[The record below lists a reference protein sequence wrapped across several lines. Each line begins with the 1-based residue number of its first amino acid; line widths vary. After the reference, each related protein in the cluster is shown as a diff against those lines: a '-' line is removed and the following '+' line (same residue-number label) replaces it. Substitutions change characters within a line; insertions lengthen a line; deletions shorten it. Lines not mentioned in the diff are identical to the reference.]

1 MSELYARLSFAFNKS
16 PFVYNK
22 ETGGGMKV
30 MIYNMFTDTVT
41 VRHSL
46 RGYVTNTVQH
56 DRKKYLQKLTN
67 TNWEPS

>member
-1 MSELYARLSFAFNKS
+1 MSELYTRLRFLFNKP

-30 MIYNMFTDTVT
+30 MSYNLFADTVT

-46 RGYVTNTVQH
+46 RGYVTNTVKH
-56 DRKKYLQKLTN
+56 NRKTYLQKLTDPK
-67 TNWEPS
+67 WEAN